1 MKKLLFIIASINF
14 IFSQSPININKQEV
28 LVMPNEA
35 VVEVF
40 GMVCS
45 FCAYGL
51 EKNLSNIDNINSK
64 KYTNGVFVDIDN
76 QYLKIAFQPESQIDY
91 KKIHSLI
98 TDAGFTPNAIYSI
111 EKDELKQHTVD
122 KTGKMKSMKHKHDHE
137 DSHDHG
143 DSHDHDNM

>member
-1 MKKLLFIIASINF
+1 MKKLLFSIVF
-14 IFSQSPININKQEV
+14 INLLYSQSTVDINNQEV

-51 EKNLSNIDNINSK
+51 EKNLSNLDKINSK
-64 KYTNGVFVDIDN
+64 KYTNGVYVDIDN
-76 QYLKIAFQPESQIDY
+76 QYLKIAFQPKSQIDY

-98 TDAGFTPNAIYSI
+98 IDAGFTPNVIYSI
-111 EKDELKQHTVD
+111 EKNELSQHTID
-122 KTGKMKSMKHKHDHE
+122 KTGNMKSMKHMHK
-137 DSHDHG
+137 HDHG
-143 DSHDHDNM
+143 DSHDHDSM

>member
-1 MKKLLFIIASINF
+1 MKKLFFTIVFINLLY
-14 IFSQSPININKQEV
+14 SQSTVDINNQEV

-51 EKNLSNIDNINSK
+51 EKNLSDLDKINSK
-64 KYTNGVFVDIDN
+64 KYTNGVYVDIDN
-76 QYLKIAFQPESQIDY
+76 QYLKIAFQPKSQIDY

-98 TDAGFTPNAIYSI
+98 IDAGFTPNAIYSI
-111 EKDELKQHTVD
+111 EKNELSQHTID
-122 KTGKMKSMKHKHDHE
+122 KTGNMKSMKHMHK
-137 DSHDHG
+137 HDHG
-143 DSHDHDNM
+143 DSHDHDSM

>member
-1 MKKLLFIIASINF
+1 MKKLFFTIVFINLLH
-14 IFSQSPININKQEV
+14 SQSTVDINNQEV

-51 EKNLSNIDNINSK
+51 EKNLSNLDKINSK
-64 KYTNGVFVDIDN
+64 KYTNGVYVDIDN
-76 QYLKIAFQPESQIDY
+76 QYLKIAFQPKSQIDY

-98 TDAGFTPNAIYSI
+98 IDAGFTPNVIYSI
-111 EKDELKQHTVD
+111 EKNELSQHIID
-122 KTGKMKSMKHKHDHE
+122 KTGNMKSMKHMHK
-137 DSHDHG
+137 HDHG
-143 DSHDHDNM
+143 DSHDHDSM

>member
-1 MKKLLFIIASINF
+1 MKKLFFTIVFINLLH
-14 IFSQSPININKQEV
+14 SQSTVDINNQEV

-51 EKNLSNIDNINSK
+51 EKNLSNLDKINSQ
-64 KYTNGVFVDIDN
+64 KYTNGVYVDIDN
-76 QYLKIAFQPESQIDY
+76 QYLKIAFQPKSQIDY

-98 TDAGFTPNAIYSI
+98 VDAGFTPNVIYSI
-111 EKDELKQHTVD
+111 EKNELSQHTID
-122 KTGKMKSMKHKHDHE
+122 KTGNMKSMKHMHK
-137 DSHDHG
+137 HDHG
-143 DSHDHDNM
+143 DSHDHDSM

>member
-1 MKKLLFIIASINF
+1 MKKLFFTIVFINLLH
-14 IFSQSPININKQEV
+14 SQSTVDINNQEV

-51 EKNLSNIDNINSK
+51 EKNLSNLDKINSK
-64 KYTNGVFVDIDN
+64 KYTNGVYVDIDN
-76 QYLKIAFQPESQIDY
+76 QYLKIAFQTKSQIDY

-98 TDAGFTPNAIYSI
+98 IDAGFTPNVIYSI
-111 EKDELKQHTVD
+111 EKNELSQHTID
-122 KTGKMKSMKHKHDHE
+122 KTGNMKSMKHMHK
-137 DSHDHG
+137 HDHG
-143 DSHDHDNM
+143 DSHDHDSM

>member
-1 MKKLLFIIASINF
+1 MKKLFFTIVIINLLHSKSTVDIN
-14 IFSQSPININKQEV
+14 NQEV

-51 EKNLSNIDNINSK
+51 EKNLSNLDKINSK
-64 KYTNGVFVDIDN
+64 KYTNGVYVDIDN
-76 QYLKIAFQPESQIDY
+76 QYLKIAFQPKSQIDY

-98 TDAGFTPNAIYSI
+98 IDAGFTPNVIYSI
-111 EKDELKQHTVD
+111 EKNELSQHTID
-122 KTGKMKSMKHKHDHE
+122 KTGNMKSMKHMHK
-137 DSHDHG
+137 HDHG
-143 DSHDHDNM
+143 DSHDHDSM

>member
-1 MKKLLFIIASINF
+1 MKKLFFTIVFINLLH
-14 IFSQSPININKQEV
+14 SQSTVDINNQEV

-51 EKNLSNIDNINSK
+51 EKNLSNLDKINSK
-64 KYTNGVFVDIDN
+64 KYTNGVYVDIDN
-76 QYLKIAFQPESQIDY
+76 QYLKIAFQTKSQIDY

-98 TDAGFTPNAIYSI
+98 VDAGFTPNVIYSI
-111 EKDELKQHTVD
+111 EKNELSQHTID
-122 KTGKMKSMKHKHDHE
+122 KTGNMKSMKHMHKHDHE
-137 DSHDHG
+137 DSHDH
-143 DSHDHDNM
+143 DSM

>member
-1 MKKLLFIIASINF
+1 MKKLFFTIVFINLLH
-14 IFSQSPININKQEV
+14 SQSTVDINNQEV

-51 EKNLSNIDNINSK
+51 EKNLSNLDKINSK
-64 KYTNGVFVDIDN
+64 KYTNGVYVDIDN
-76 QYLKIAFQPESQIDY
+76 QYLKIAFQTKSQIDY

-98 TDAGFTPNAIYSI
+98 LDAGFTPNVIYSI
-111 EKDELKQHTVD
+111 EKNELSQHTID
-122 KTGKMKSMKHKHDHE
+122 KTGNMKSMKHMHK
-137 DSHDHG
+137 HDHG
-143 DSHDHDNM
+143 DSHDHDSM

>member
-1 MKKLLFIIASINF
+1 MKKLFFTIVFINLLH
-14 IFSQSPININKQEV
+14 SQSTVDINNQEV

-51 EKNLSNIDNINSK
+51 EKNLSNLDKINSK
-64 KYTNGVFVDIDN
+64 KYTNGVYVDIDN
-76 QYLKIAFQPESQIDY
+76 QYLKIAFQPKSQIDY

-98 TDAGFTPNAIYSI
+98 LDAGFTPNVIYSI
-111 EKDELKQHTVD
+111 EKNELSQHTID
-122 KTGKMKSMKHKHDHE
+122 KTGNMKSMKHMHK
-137 DSHDHG
+137 HDHG
-143 DSHDHDNM
+143 DSHDHDSM

>member
-1 MKKLLFIIASINF
+1 MKKLFFSIVFINLLY
-14 IFSQSPININKQEV
+14 SQSTVEINNQEV

-51 EKNLSNIDNINSK
+51 EKNLSNLDKINSK
-64 KYTNGVFVDIDN
+64 KYTNGVYVDIDN
-76 QYLKIAFQPESQIDY
+76 QYLKIAFQPKSQIDY

-98 TDAGFTPNAIYSI
+98 IDAGFTPNVIYSI
-111 EKDELKQHTVD
+111 EKNELSQHTID
-122 KTGKMKSMKHKHDHE
+122 KTGNMKSMKHMHK
-137 DSHDHG
+137 HDHG
-143 DSHDHDNM
+143 DSHDHDSM

>member
-1 MKKLLFIIASINF
+1 MKKLLFIILSINL
-14 IFSQSPININKQEV
+14 IFSQSLVNINKQEV

-51 EKNLSNIDNINSK
+51 EKNLSNLDKINSK
-64 KYTNGVFVDIDN
+64 KYTNGVYVDIDN
-76 QYLKIAFQPESQIDY
+76 QYLKIAFQPKSQIDY

-98 TDAGFTPNAIYSI
+98 IDAGFTPNVIYSI
-111 EKDELKQHTVD
+111 EKNELSQHTID
-122 KTGKMKSMKHKHDHE
+122 KTGNMKSMKHMHK
-137 DSHDHG
+137 HDHG
-143 DSHDHDNM
+143 DSHDHDSM

>member
-1 MKKLLFIIASINF
+1 MKKLFFTIVFINLLH
-14 IFSQSPININKQEV
+14 SQSTVDINNQEV

-51 EKNLSNIDNINSK
+51 EKNLSNLDKINSK
-64 KYTNGVFVDIDN
+64 KYTNGVYVDIDN
-76 QYLKIAFQPESQIDY
+76 QYLKIAFQTKSQIDY

-98 TDAGFTPNAIYSI
+98 LDAGFTPNVIYSI
-111 EKDELKQHTVD
+111 EKNELSQHTID
-122 KTGKMKSMKHKHDHE
+122 KTGNMKSMKHMHKHE
-137 DSHDHG
+137 HG
-143 DSHDHDNM
+143 DSHDHDSM

>member
-1 MKKLLFIIASINF
+1 MKKLFFTIVFINLLH
-14 IFSQSPININKQEV
+14 SQSTVDINNQEV

-51 EKNLSNIDNINSK
+51 EKNLSNLDKINSK
-64 KYTNGVFVDIDN
+64 KYTNGVYVDIDN
-76 QYLKIAFQPESQIDY
+76 QYLKIAFQPKSQIDY

-98 TDAGFTPNAIYSI
+98 IDAGFTPNVIYSI
-111 EKDELKQHTVD
+111 EKNELSQHTID
-122 KTGKMKSMKHKHDHE
+122 KTGNMKSMKHMHKHE
-137 DSHDHG
+137 HG
-143 DSHDHDNM
+143 DSHDHDSM

>member
-1 MKKLLFIIASINF
+1 MKKLFFTIVFINLLH
-14 IFSQSPININKQEV
+14 SQSTVDINNQEV

-51 EKNLSNIDNINSK
+51 EKNLSNLDKINSK
-64 KYTNGVFVDIDN
+64 KYTNGVYVDIDN
-76 QYLKIAFQPESQIDY
+76 QYLKIAFQPKSQIDY

-98 TDAGFTPNAIYSI
+98 IDAGFTPNVIYSI
-111 EKDELKQHTVD
+111 EKNELSQHTID
-122 KTGKMKSMKHKHDHE
+122 KTGNMKSMKHMHK
-137 DSHDHG
+137 HDHG
-143 DSHDHDNM
+143 DSHDHDSM

>member
-1 MKKLLFIIASINF
+1 MKKLFFTIVFINLLY
-14 IFSQSPININKQEV
+14 SQSTVDINNQEV

-51 EKNLSNIDNINSK
+51 EKNLSNLDKINSK
-64 KYTNGVFVDIDN
+64 KYTNGVYVDIDN
-76 QYLKIAFQPESQIDY
+76 QYLKIAFQTKSQIDY

-98 TDAGFTPNAIYSI
+98 VDAGFTPNVIYSI
-111 EKDELKQHTVD
+111 EKNELSQHTID
-122 KTGKMKSMKHKHDHE
+122 KTGNMKSMKHMHK
-137 DSHDHG
+137 HDHG
-143 DSHDHDNM
+143 DSHDHDSM

>member
-1 MKKLLFIIASINF
+1 MKKLFFSIVFINLLY
-14 IFSQSPININKQEV
+14 SQSTVDINNQEV

-51 EKNLSNIDNINSK
+51 EKNLSNLDKINSK
-64 KYTNGVFVDIDN
+64 KYTNGVYVDIDN
-76 QYLKIAFQPESQIDY
+76 QYLKIAFQPKSQIDY

-98 TDAGFTPNAIYSI
+98 IDSGFTPNVIYSI
-111 EKDELKQHTVD
+111 EKNELSQHTID
-122 KTGKMKSMKHKHDHE
+122 KTGNMKSMKHMHK
-137 DSHDHG
+137 HDHG
-143 DSHDHDNM
+143 DSHDHDSM

>member
-1 MKKLLFIIASINF
+1 MKKLFFTIVFINLLY
-14 IFSQSPININKQEV
+14 SQSTVDINNQEV

-51 EKNLSNIDNINSK
+51 EKNLSNLDKINSK
-64 KYTNGVFVDIDN
+64 KYTNGVYVDIDN
-76 QYLKIAFQPESQIDY
+76 QYLKIAFQPKSQIDY

-98 TDAGFTPNAIYSI
+98 IDAGFTPNVIYSI
-111 EKDELKQHTVD
+111 EKNELSQHTID
-122 KTGKMKSMKHKHDHE
+122 KTGNMKSMKHMHK
-137 DSHDHG
+137 HDHG
-143 DSHDHDNM
+143 DSHDHDSM

>member
-1 MKKLLFIIASINF
+1 MKKLFFTIVIINLLH
-14 IFSQSPININKQEV
+14 SQSTVDINNQEV

-51 EKNLSNIDNINSK
+51 EKNLSNLDKINSK
-64 KYTNGVFVDIDN
+64 KYTNGVYVDIDN
-76 QYLKIAFQPESQIDY
+76 QYLKIAFQPKSQIDY

-98 TDAGFTPNAIYSI
+98 IDAGFTPNVIYSI
-111 EKDELKQHTVD
+111 EKNELSQHTID
-122 KTGKMKSMKHKHDHE
+122 KTGNMKSMKHMHK
-137 DSHDHG
+137 HDHG
-143 DSHDHDNM
+143 DSHDHDSM

>member
-1 MKKLLFIIASINF
+1 MKKLFFTIVFINLLH
-14 IFSQSPININKQEV
+14 SQSTVDINNQEV

-51 EKNLSNIDNINSK
+51 EKNLSNLDKINSK
-64 KYTNGVFVDIDN
+64 KYTNGVYVDIDN
-76 QYLKIAFQPESQIDY
+76 QYLKIAFQTKSQIDY

-98 TDAGFTPNAIYSI
+98 LDAGFTPNVIYSI
-111 EKDELKQHTVD
+111 EKNELSQHTID
-122 KTGKMKSMKHKHDHE
+122 KTGNMKSMKHMHKHDHE
-137 DSHDHG
+137 DSHDH
-143 DSHDHDNM
+143 DSM

>member
-1 MKKLLFIIASINF
+1 MKKLFFAIVFINLLH
-14 IFSQSPININKQEV
+14 SQSTVDINNQEV

-51 EKNLSNIDNINSK
+51 EKNLSNLDKINSK
-64 KYTNGVFVDIDN
+64 KYTNGVYVDIDN
-76 QYLKIAFQPESQIDY
+76 QYLKIAFQPKSQIDY

-98 TDAGFTPNAIYSI
+98 IDAGFTPNVIYSI
-111 EKDELKQHTVD
+111 EKNELSQHTID
-122 KTGKMKSMKHKHDHE
+122 KTGNMKSMKHMHK
-137 DSHDHG
+137 HDHG
-143 DSHDHDNM
+143 DSHDHDSM

>member
-1 MKKLLFIIASINF
+1 MKKLFFAIVFINLLH
-14 IFSQSPININKQEV
+14 SQSTVDINNQEV

-51 EKNLSNIDNINSK
+51 EKNLSNLDKINSK
-64 KYTNGVFVDIDN
+64 KYTNGVYVDIDN
-76 QYLKIAFQPESQIDY
+76 QYLKIAFQPKSQIDY

-98 TDAGFTPNAIYSI
+98 IDAGFTPNVIYSI
-111 EKDELKQHTVD
+111 EKNELSQHTID
-122 KTGKMKSMKHKHDHE
+122 KTGNMKSMKHMHKHH
-137 DSHDHG
+137 
-143 DSHDHDNM
+143 

>member
-1 MKKLLFIIASINF
+1 MKKLFFTIVFINLLY
-14 IFSQSPININKQEV
+14 SQSTVDINNQEV

-51 EKNLSNIDNINSK
+51 EKNLSNLEKINSK
-64 KYTNGVFVDIDN
+64 KYTNGVYVDIDN
-76 QYLKIAFQPESQIDY
+76 QYLKIAFQPKSQIDY

-98 TDAGFTPNAIYSI
+98 IDAGFTPNVIYSI
-111 EKDELKQHTVD
+111 EKNELSQHTID
-122 KTGKMKSMKHKHDHE
+122 KTGNMKSMKHMHK
-137 DSHDHG
+137 HDHG
-143 DSHDHDNM
+143 DSHDHDSM

>member
-1 MKKLLFIIASINF
+1 MKKLFFSIVFINLLY
-14 IFSQSPININKQEV
+14 SQSTVDINNQEV

-51 EKNLSNIDNINSK
+51 EKNLSNLDKINSK
-64 KYTNGVFVDIDN
+64 KYTNGVYVDIDN
-76 QYLKIAFQPESQIDY
+76 QYLKIAFQPKSQIDY

-98 TDAGFTPNAIYSI
+98 IDSGFTPNVIYSI
-111 EKDELKQHTVD
+111 EKNELSQHTID
-122 KTGKMKSMKHKHDHE
+122 KTGDMKSMKHMHK
-137 DSHDHG
+137 HDHG
-143 DSHDHDNM
+143 DSHDHDSM

>member
-1 MKKLLFIIASINF
+1 MKKLFFTIVFINLLH
-14 IFSQSPININKQEV
+14 SQSTVDINNQEV

-51 EKNLSNIDNINSK
+51 EKNLSNLDKINSK
-64 KYTNGVFVDIDN
+64 KYTNGVYVDIDN
-76 QYLKIAFQPESQIDY
+76 QYLKIAFQPKSQIDY

-98 TDAGFTPNAIYSI
+98 IDAGFTPNVIYSI
-111 EKDELKQHTVD
+111 EKNELSQHTID
-122 KTGKMKSMKHKHDHE
+122 KTGNMKSMKHMHKHDHE
-137 DSHDHG
+137 DSHDH
-143 DSHDHDNM
+143 DSM

>member
-1 MKKLLFIIASINF
+1 MKKLFFTIVFINLLH
-14 IFSQSPININKQEV
+14 SQSTVDINNQEV

-51 EKNLSNIDNINSK
+51 EKNLSNLDKINSK
-64 KYTNGVFVDIDN
+64 KYTNGVYVDIDN
-76 QYLKIAFQPESQIDY
+76 QYLKIAFQPTAKIDY

-98 TDAGFTPNAIYSI
+98 IDAGFTPNVIYSI
-111 EKDELKQHTVD
+111 EKNELSQHTID
-122 KTGKMKSMKHKHDHE
+122 KTGNMKSMKHMHK
-137 DSHDHG
+137 HDHG
-143 DSHDHDNM
+143 DSHDHDSM

>member
-1 MKKLLFIIASINF
+1 MKKLLFIILSINL
-14 IFSQSPININKQEV
+14 IFSQSPVNINNQEV

-51 EKNLSNIDNINSK
+51 EKNLSNLDKINSK
-64 KYTNGVFVDIDN
+64 KYTNGVYVDIDN
-76 QYLKIAFQPESQIDY
+76 QYLKIAFQPKSQIDY

-98 TDAGFTPNAIYSI
+98 IDAGFTPNVIYSI
-111 EKDELKQHTVD
+111 EKNELSQHTID
-122 KTGKMKSMKHKHDHE
+122 KTGNMKSMKHMHK
-137 DSHDHG
+137 HDHG
-143 DSHDHDNM
+143 DSHDHDSM

>member
-1 MKKLLFIIASINF
+1 MKKLFFSIVFINLLY
-14 IFSQSPININKQEV
+14 SQSTVDINNQEV

-51 EKNLSNIDNINSK
+51 EKNLSNLDKINSK
-64 KYTNGVFVDIDN
+64 KYTNGVYVDIDN
-76 QYLKIAFQPESQIDY
+76 QYLKIAFQPKSQIDY

-98 TDAGFTPNAIYSI
+98 IDAGFTPNVIYSI
-111 EKDELKQHTVD
+111 EKNELSQHTID
-122 KTGKMKSMKHKHDHE
+122 KTGNMKSMKHMHK
-137 DSHDHG
+137 HDHG
-143 DSHDHDNM
+143 DSHDHDSM

>member
-1 MKKLLFIIASINF
+1 MKKLFFSIVFINLLY
-14 IFSQSPININKQEV
+14 SQSSVDINNQEV

-51 EKNLSNIDNINSK
+51 EKNLSNLDKINSK
-64 KYTNGVFVDIDN
+64 KYTNGVYVDIDN
-76 QYLKIAFQPESQIDY
+76 QYLKIAFQTKSQIDY

-98 TDAGFTPNAIYSI
+98 LDAGFTPNVIYSI
-111 EKDELKQHTVD
+111 EKNELSQHTID
-122 KTGKMKSMKHKHDHE
+122 KTGNMKSMKHMHK
-137 DSHDHG
+137 HDHG
-143 DSHDHDNM
+143 DSHDHDSM

>member
-1 MKKLLFIIASINF
+1 MKKLFFTIVFINLVH
-14 IFSQSPININKQEV
+14 SQSTVDINNQEV

-51 EKNLSNIDNINSK
+51 EKNLSNLDKINSK
-64 KYTNGVFVDIDN
+64 KYTNGVYVDIDN
-76 QYLKIAFQPESQIDY
+76 QYLKIAFQTKSQIDY

-98 TDAGFTPNAIYSI
+98 VDAGFTPNVIYSI
-111 EKDELKQHTVD
+111 EKNELSQHTID
-122 KTGKMKSMKHKHDHE
+122 KTGNMKSMKHMHK
-137 DSHDHG
+137 HDHG
-143 DSHDHDNM
+143 DSHDHDSM